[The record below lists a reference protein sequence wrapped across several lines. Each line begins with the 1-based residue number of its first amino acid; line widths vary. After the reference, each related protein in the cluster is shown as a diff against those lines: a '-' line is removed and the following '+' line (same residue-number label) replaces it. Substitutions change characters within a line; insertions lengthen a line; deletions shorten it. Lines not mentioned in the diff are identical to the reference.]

1 MMENKLNVDAIIDIA
16 RNLGLQDRCRELEFL
31 KSRLDSPNK
40 DLIMPLVG
48 EFSSGKTSLINALT
62 DNKQLETASK
72 ATTATIFEIR
82 FECERCYAEIVDSN
96 GEVLQVEENIAN
108 LKNDGLQDVDLVRVY
123 DTSSRVHAGTVLVD
137 TPGLSSN
144 DARHKLALTS
154 YLPQADAILLLTDV
168 NQQVTRS
175 LIDFIDNTKLVN
187 KPMYLVITKCD
198 TKTRGEVEAAKK
210 YIAENINLPLENMI
224 SVSAYK
230 DDLQELYD
238 LFGRIQRKK
247 NEIVEK
253 AVYGRIKSIASDM
266 SEYVDE
272 LIRSSKSNLDIDEKI
287 LDLQEKLQS
296 ISRNIEKLIRDASQ
310 SIAEKG
316 EDCKK
321 RFSDNVFMRLDS
333 IVKEQGRD
341 CDEAV
346 YTAVNMIAKTA
357 LEQYKRDVQY
367 VLVNMARERQRTVE
381 EVPLQVLE
389 ALDLSGV
396 VLNNLS
402 YNLNLSAL
410 GHQYDQ
416 LVGGVVKTAAVV
428 AAVWAGSAAIGAAG
442 ATTATAATTASRA
455 VDVVDT
461 ATDAASIA
469 SNIKTRRRMK
479 EMVKTA
485 AEYSSKINKQMDEVE
500 SWNNKMGE
508 RYQSNRGGIIDTG
521 VSWITDQFWGKP
533 QRRRAVNNYISDSL
547 VPEFVLQI
555 EQIRSEL
562 VRTIGQLLHDEAQNR
577 TLAME
582 QTLNQLKAD
591 SASAKEQFKEK
602 VNQLKEYKNI
612 LKNG

>member
-1 MMENKLNVDAIIDIA
+1 MKDKQNIDAIIDIA
-16 RNLGLQDRCRELEFL
+16 QNLGLQDTYRELEFL

-82 FECERCYAEIVDSN
+82 FECERCYAEIVNSS

-154 YLPQADAILLLTDV
+154 YLPHADAILLLTDV

-198 TKTRGEVEAAKK
+198 TKTKGEVEAAKK
-210 YIAENINLPLENMI
+210 YIAEDINLPLENMI

-272 LIRSSKSNLDIDEKI
+272 LIRSSKSDLDIDEKI
-287 LDLQEKLQS
+287 LGLQEKLQS
-296 ISRNIEKLIRDASQ
+296 ISRNIEKLIRDASL
-310 SIAEKG
+310 SIADKG

-333 IVKEQGRD
+333 IVKNQGRD

-357 LEQYKRDVQY
+357 LEQYKKDVQY

-428 AAVWAGSAAIGAAG
+428 ATVWAGASALSTAG
-442 ATTATAATTASRA
+442 KAATAANTVDRVA
-455 VDVVDT
+455 DVVDT

-469 SNIKTRRRMK
+469 SNIKTRSRMK
-479 EMVKTA
+479 EMIKTA
-485 AEYSSKINKQMDEVE
+485 KEYSSKINKQMDEVE

-582 QTLNQLKAD
+582 QSLNQLKAD